1 MVKTYGEKYHQVRQF
16 SSKSKNAQEA
26 HEAIRPTYID
36 RTPETSG
43 LAGQELALYRLIWLR
58 TVASQMASAEVE
70 NTTYDFMPMSIDH
83 HWTIT
88 GEVITFDGFL
98 VLYEKQKSDTTKD
111 DEKN

>member
-1 MVKTYGEKYHQVRQF
+1 M
-16 SSKSKNAQEA
+16 
-26 HEAIRPTYID
+26 
-36 RTPETSG
+36 
-43 LAGQELALYRLIWLR
+43 YRLIWLR

-111 DEKN
+111 DDDIQDDSHDAVLPKIAK